1 MDVQFLLL
9 PGQLDMS
16 DGAGC
21 PLHIS
26 LREPHWNLVQG
37 HHGTTLK
44 SPLICQ
50 GDLHQHLA
58 ALQPSLPLYHRAPPL
73 VDPVPQGQDDQGGE
87 SCQVWKYLKFGRFF
101 KLETFVKVGSPVKE
115 KKGGGIRWPD
125 AHTMVTVGAF
135 VTKVN
140 VLKTCNQLVPQG
152 GGTSAGFPLHGL
164 LLDLWPPISWEG

>member
-1 MDVQFLLL
+1 MPMEVQFLLL

-16 DGAGC
+16 DGTGC

-26 LREPHWNLVQG
+26 LREPHWNLLQG

-44 SPLICQ
+44 TPLICQ

-73 VDPVPQGQDDQGGE
+73 VDPVPEGQDDQGGE
-87 SCQVWKYLKFGRFF
+87 SCQVWKYLNLERFF
-101 KLETFVKVGSPVKE
+101 KLGTYVKVGSPVKE
-115 KKGGGIRWPD
+115 KKGGEIRWPD

-140 VLKTCNQLVPQG
+140 VLKT
-152 GGTSAGFPLHGL
+152 
-164 LLDLWPPISWEG
+164 

>member
-1 MDVQFLLL
+1 MEVQFLLL

-73 VDPVPQGQDDQGGE
+73 VDPVPEGQDDQGGE
-87 SCQVWKYLKFGRFF
+87 SCQVGKYLKIFQAVD
-101 KLETFVKVGSPVKE
+101 L
-115 KKGGGIRWPD
+115 
-125 AHTMVTVGAF
+125 
-135 VTKVN
+135 
-140 VLKTCNQLVPQG
+140 CQG
-152 GGTSAGFPLHGL
+152 GQPRQGEEGGRNPMARRPYHGHCWGL
-164 LLDLWPPISWEG
+164 CHKGECSQNL